1 MTCDKNEMES
11 VYCKPGIFA
20 LSKYLPMRN
29 LKIGFFFFFIHS
41 NSITQRA
48 LLLTK

>member
-29 LKIGFFFFFIHS
+29 LKIGFFFSFIVIPSHRELFS
-41 NSITQRA
+41 
-48 LLLTK
+48 

>member
-29 LKIGFFFFFIHS
+29 LKIGFFFFIHS